1 MAHTSIRASLSSSGA
16 CRMESAGT
24 SPPGESD
31 LLLLVCGGLGHGQ
44 GLPPPFRLF
53 VCRLHLKR
61 PLCDF
66 SDTGFRVHWLSLC
79 NNLDING
86 YRPDLWGFSDHHF
99 YNVNQVLITVD

>member
-79 NNLDING
+79 NNLQFFLHQDRYIV
-86 YRPDLWGFSDHHF
+86 YIIP
-99 YNVNQVLITVD
+99 Q